1 MAYYVAILLPA
12 QAKPDNRHKG
22 EQLLEYFIII
32 HHQIFYFQQRRRII
46 YFLQH
51 IKQLFSS
58 FNATCCFYF
67 ATRIYSISKCKIT
80 LLSTHFSNCHVVY
93 LRFRLPS
100 DDDHEWVW
108 KQSFDGRRSCRFL
121 WWKCCFLPASEA
133 DPARWVGL
141 YTACTGDLS
150 CS

>member
-58 FNATCCFYF
+58 FDATCCFYF
-67 ATRIYSISKCKIT
+67 ATIYSISKCKIT